1 MRRWTVDGSAFAR
14 CVRRGLPCEGNL
26 TARIADRL
34 WRLGRV
40 SLDDLDRDIY
50 LARGLTRDDADRTIW
65 AQSWSRSDVVIVT
78 ATPPS
83 EPALLVRPATVEV
96 SEFVC
101 WTDKGP
107 VADHGALVRAIA
119 AADAIAD
126 RLDNRVTL
134 ADIEAIV
141 EVAVERQAEY
151 TPNDRLALQLA
162 AMGGSSRQIEVELR
176 KRKIEMDHASIA
188 RLIKRAKEGGLLER
202 VAAIRESANLSQKKS
217 RNQLPRNR

>member
-1 MRRWTVDGSAFAR
+1 MK
-14 CVRRGLPCEGNL
+14 RGLPYEGNL

-34 WRLGRV
+34 WRLGRMSFGCV
-40 SLDDLDRDIY
+40 DRDIY
-50 LARGLTRDDADRTIW
+50 LARGLTREDADRTVW

-83 EPALLVRPATVEV
+83 EPGLLVRPATVEV

-101 WTDKGP
+101 WADKGP
-107 VADHGALVRAIA
+107 VADHGALERAIV

-126 RLDNRVTL
+126 RLDNCVKL

-162 AMGGSSRQIEVELR
+162 AMGGSSRAIEEELR

-188 RLIKRAKEGGLLER
+188 RLIKRAKESGLLER
-202 VAAIRESANLSQKKS
+202 VAAIRESANLSQKKGWK
-217 RNQLPRNR
+217 RLPKNC